1 MSEKDRPDIAPL
13 ADPSASIAVADPGS
27 LFPPSPTLPRIRP
40 RLKKLRLALVLVVLA
55 LLALVSAVFGMIMA
69 VASDLPALENA
80 AEVKVARNSLL
91 LDDQGRRIGL
101 PTGGQNPGPGRA
113 NHIPTGMKRAM

>member
-40 RLKKLRLALVLVVLA
+40 RLKKLRLTLVLVVLG
-55 LLALVSAVFGMIMA
+55 LLALVSTVFGMIMA
-69 VASDLPALENA
+69 GASPPPALQNA
-80 AEVKVARNSLL
+80 AKFKGARNPVLTP
-91 LDDQGRRIGL
+91 D
-101 PTGGQNPGPGRA
+101 PGPPNRILTRPKTPSPSG
-113 NHIPTGMKRAM
+113 